1 MKLTRKKK
9 TFHADKQKSEEVKQ
23 LRLEYQLIMRAIET
37 NRLVGKQKQ
46 CIEATSH
53 LFLHFNPYL
62 NKHTFIEI
70 N

>member
-1 MKLTRKKK
+1 MPNIYELPP
-9 TFHADKQKSEEVKQ
+9 QVNQ
-23 LRLEYQLIMRAIET
+23 LEKFEQIVSSKDIHSRF
-37 NRLVGKQKQ
+37 VGKQKQ

-62 NKHTFIEI
+62 NKHTLIEI